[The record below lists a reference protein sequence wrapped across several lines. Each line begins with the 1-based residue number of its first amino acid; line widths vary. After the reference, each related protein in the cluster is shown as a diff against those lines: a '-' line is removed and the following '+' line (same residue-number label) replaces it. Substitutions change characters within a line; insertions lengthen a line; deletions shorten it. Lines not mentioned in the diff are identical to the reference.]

1 MKQRVQ
7 INEFDKNIVQHNKY
21 HTNKKQTSSS
31 HHFFA
36 KKSHK
41 FRKLRFTFFSELI
54 HRVFILYSSF
64 PFISAIISLCSVYFL
79 ILASTE
85 ISIEFYIQL
94 VQKKKSN
101 WRKIQKIINNKH
113 TQNPSPG
120 FSKLCWFYFF
130 FVLLIFYHK
139 PSRL

>member
-41 FRKLRFTFFSELI
+41 FRKLRFTFFFCIDPSRVHSVQFVSVHFSYHKFVLSLFFDPRI
-54 HRVFILYSSF
+54 YRNKHRVLHT
-64 PFISAIISLCSVYFL
+64 ISP
-79 ILASTE
+79 E
-85 ISIEFYIQL
+85 
-94 VQKKKSN
+94 KKSN

-113 TQNPSPG
+113 TQNPSRG
-120 FSKLCWFYFF
+120 FSKLCWFFF